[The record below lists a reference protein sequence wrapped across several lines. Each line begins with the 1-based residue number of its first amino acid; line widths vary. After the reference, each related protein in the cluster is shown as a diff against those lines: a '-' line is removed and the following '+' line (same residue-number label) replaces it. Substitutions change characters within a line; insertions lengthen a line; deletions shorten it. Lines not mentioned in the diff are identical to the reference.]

1 MDSALDELDRRIL
14 HELCTGIY
22 SYDQLAQAC
31 SVTRNTIYRRVN
43 KMEKLHFIS
52 KMIMAIPDFAKL
64 GLSAIC
70 IGMDVPYQNADK
82 VIDMI
87 KMHPDAKFLWRT
99 YGEHQIM
106 VVMVCGKG
114 CEGGA
119 IEKLKQVLAKF
130 DLAKMHISI
139 GFAWEK
145 IEFSPF

>member
-1 MDSALDELDRRIL
+1 MESNLDELDKRIL

-43 KMEKLHFIS
+43 KLEKLHFIS
-52 KMIMAIPDFAKL
+52 KKIMAIPDFAKL

-70 IGMDVPYQNADK
+70 IGMDVPYQNTDK

-99 YGEHQIM
+99 YGEHQVM
-106 VVMVCGKG
+106 VVMVCEKG